1 MLVSLDGVDFAGVDF
16 SLFLKKFFYVV
27 VRSNC
32 LLYDLEL
39 LLLNDE
45 GRFDCDVWGCW
56 KVTVFFSDV

>member
-16 SLFLKKFFYVV
+16 SLFLNKFFDVL

-32 LLYDLEL
+32 LLYDLEF

-45 GRFDCDVWGCW
+45 GRFDCDVWGC
-56 KVTVFFSDV
+56 